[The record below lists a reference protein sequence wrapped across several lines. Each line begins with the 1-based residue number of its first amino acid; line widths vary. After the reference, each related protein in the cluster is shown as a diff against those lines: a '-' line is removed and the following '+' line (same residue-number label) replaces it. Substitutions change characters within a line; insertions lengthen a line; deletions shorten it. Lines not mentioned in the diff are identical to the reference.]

1 MSLSTASFS
10 GASSHKVQGHSK
22 PRVVIIGCGFG
33 GLEAAK
39 ALSDANVE
47 IVVIDRTNHHLF
59 QPLLYQVATAGLPAP
74 AIAGPIRHILRKQ
87 IARGNLTVLMG
98 EVTSIDTASRCVVLD
113 GGEHI
118 QFDQL
123 IVAAGATHSYFGR
136 DDWAKYAPGLKTLG
150 DAFTIRRR
158 VLTAFEQAER
168 ETDPAKRE
176 PWLTFAVVGAG
187 PTGVEMAGTMAE
199 IAQQT
204 LSTEFRRI
212 DSRMARIILLEGA
225 PRVLGTFTEDLSK
238 RAREQLEML
247 GAEVLTGAKVT
258 NITAFGIHYDLNE
271 TQADGSSKVVSHFLP
286 SRTVVW
292 AAGVAASPLGRA
304 LAKSTGCALDRAGRV
319 QVQPDLSVPGHPNI
333 YVVGDLASAKSYLD
347 PNNPTPVPGVS
358 PGAKQMGRKA
368 AFNIL
373 RRMRGQETHAFRYFD
388 YGSMATIGKRAAVAM
403 LDIPFTRK
411 QIKFS
416 GFPAWLFWL
425 FVHVYFLIGFRNRT
439 VVMMDWAWAY
449 FTSQRH
455 ARVFPD
461 PHALEP
467 NAMLVRVPPPSVP
480 PVSVTAATP
489 VATPATDASARG
501 MTGAAPSAA
510 R

>member
-1 MSLSTASFS
+1 MASSAPPSTAP
-10 GASSHKVQGHSK
+10 ASNALAVKPGK

-39 ALSDANVE
+39 ALSHAEVE

-87 IARGNLTVLMG
+87 IAKGNLTVLMG
-98 EVTSIDTASRCVVLD
+98 EVSSIDAASDCVVLD
-113 GGEHI
+113 DGEHI
-118 QFDQL
+118 HFDHL
-123 IVAAGATHSYFGR
+123 VLAAGATHSYFGR

-150 DAFTIRRR
+150 DAFSIRRR
-158 VLTAFEQAER
+158 VLTAFERAER
-168 ETDPAKRE
+168 ESDPVKRE

-187 PTGVEMAGTMAE
+187 PTGVEMAGTLAE

-204 LSTEFRRI
+204 LSAEFRRI
-212 DSRMARIILLEGA
+212 DSRMARVILLEGA
-225 PRVLGTFTEDLSK
+225 PRVLGTFTEDLSQ
-238 RAREQLEML
+238 RAQEQLEML
-247 GAEVLTGAKVT
+247 GAEVLAGAKVT
-258 NITAFGIHYDLNE
+258 NITAFGIHYDVME
-271 TQADGSSKVVSHFLP
+271 KQADGSSRAVSHFLP
-286 SRTVVW
+286 TRTVIW
-292 AAGVAASPLGRA
+292 AAGVAASPLGKA
-304 LAKSTGCALDRAGRV
+304 LAKSTGCELDRAGRV
-319 QVQPDLSVPGHPNI
+319 VVQPDLTIPGHPNI
-333 YVVGDLASAKSYLD
+333 YVVGDLASAKSYED
-347 PNNPTPVPGVS
+347 PDNPTPVPGVS

-373 RRMRGQETHAFRYFD
+373 RRLKGQDSLAFRYFD

-403 LDIPFTRK
+403 IDIPFTKKR
-411 QIKFS
+411 IRFS
-416 GFPAWLFWL
+416 GFAAWLFWL

-467 NAMLVRVPPPSVP
+467 HTRVVRVD
-480 PVSVTAATP
+480 TP
-489 VATPATDASARG
+489 E
-501 MTGAAPSAA
+501 
-510 R
+510 